1 MKGEIKMEI
10 LIGIIIGILIVNL
23 LSFITLLITNED
35 EFKVFTVAVGLLMP
49 IVLIINKNYERK
61 NK

>member
-1 MKGEIKMEI
+1 MEI

-23 LSFITLLITNED
+23 LSFITLLVTNED

-49 IVLIINKNYERK
+49 IVLIINKIYERK
-61 NK
+61 N